1 MEDTMTLSLHELL
14 AEPPS
19 GRSRAVVLDSYDYAQ
34 SVFLQ
39 GRPVPW
45 QEPMK
50 YANFFGQVQGV
61 LKSDL
66 ALLSLDRFYAHRV
79 ASDPALQTAMSAKSR
94 TGYALRTLLGDP
106 ATTAFVI
113 ELASIFS
120 KTQRVPVVLQ
130 IPSPMQWLARTH
142 AFSGATDVSALDA
155 DNAENAS
162 MYVADWLRGFAALPL
177 IAVLLDDHSSAGGVP
192 AASVPLSTYSP
203 VANVTDHYRWAL
215 GHRSDDRVELHGTE
229 LSGAVIGSEFWSSD
243 NLPLPDGDFLLGEVP
258 RGAIPED
265 VVSRITALA

>member
-1 MEDTMTLSLHELL
+1 MTLSLHELL

-19 GRSRAVVLDSYDYAQ
+19 GRSRAVVLDSHDYAQ

-39 GRPVPW
+39 GKPVPW
-45 QEPMK
+45 QEPMA
-50 YANFFGQVQGV
+50 YANFFGQAQGV

-79 ASDPALQTAMSAKSR
+79 ASDPTLQTAMSAKSR

-106 ATTAFVI
+106 GTTAFVI
-113 ELASIFS
+113 ELVSILS

-142 AFSGATDVSALDA
+142 SFSGATDASGLDA

-177 IAVLLDDHSSAGGVP
+177 IAVLLDDRSP
-192 AASVPLSTYSP
+192 ASGAKSVPLSTYSP

-215 GHRSDDRVELHGTE
+215 GQRHVDRVELHGTE
-229 LSGAVIGSEFWSSD
+229 LRGAVIGPEFWAND
-243 NLPLPDGDFLLGEVP
+243 TGTLPDGDFLLGEVP
-258 RGAIPED
+258 QGAVPER
-265 VVSRITALA
+265 VLSRITALV

>member
-1 MEDTMTLSLHELL
+1 MALSLHELL
-14 AEPPS
+14 AEPTS
-19 GRSRAVVLDSYDYAQ
+19 GRSRAVVLDSHDYAQ

-39 GRPVPW
+39 GKPVPW
-45 QEPMK
+45 QEPMA

-94 TGYALRTLLGDP
+94 TGYALRTLLSDVE
-106 ATTAFVI
+106 TTAFVI
-113 ELASIFS
+113 ELATIFS
-120 KTQRVPVVLQ
+120 KTQRVPVVVQ

-142 AFSGATDVSALDA
+142 PFSGSADVSGLDA

-177 IAVLLDDHSSAGGVP
+177 IAVLLDDRGP
-192 AASVPLSTYSP
+192 ATGAESVPLSTYSP
-203 VANVTDHYRWAL
+203 VSNVTEHYRWAL
-215 GHRSDDRVELHGTE
+215 GQRHDDQVELHGSA
-229 LSGAVIGSEFWSSD
+229 LRGSVIGADFWSTD
-243 NLPLPDGDFLLGEVP
+243 TGTLPDGDFLLGEVP
-258 RGAIPED
+258 REAVPEQ
-265 VVSRITALA
+265 VLSRITALT